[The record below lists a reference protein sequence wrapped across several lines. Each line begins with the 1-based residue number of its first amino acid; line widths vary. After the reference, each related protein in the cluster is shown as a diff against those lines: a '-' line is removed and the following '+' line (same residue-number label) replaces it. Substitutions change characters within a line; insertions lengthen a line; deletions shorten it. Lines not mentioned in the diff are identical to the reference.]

1 MLEILLIASG
11 AFLLAMFCVWVYRMA
26 ASWKASRYRTV
37 KLDGKGRALNVGQQ
51 QGTVDLKFNSKIGLA
66 TGNTNS
72 RKPWGW

>member
-11 AFLLAMFCVWVYRMA
+11 AFLLAMFCVWVYRTVSA
-26 ASWKASRYRTV
+26 WQASRYRTV
-37 KLDGKGRALNVGQQ
+37 KLDGHGRKLDVGQQ

-66 TGNTNS
+66 TGSTNS